1 MSKNTAEKPVRA
13 LPPGTLER
21 ALEEAGDA
29 LKERYPKPPRK
40 PRGTKPRG
48 HAGKAALTLALLLGG
63 LLWLD
68 PAYRTELHATRAGES
83 VRVQLADGSEIQLDT
98 ATRLGISWHLR
109 SRQARLDQGQAVFTV
124 APAAWRPFQ
133 VAAGPAG
140 VRVVGTVFSVRHV
153 ADAPVTVSV
162 LQGRV
167 EVRDLAHPRHA
178 SLQLGAGQLARVGGP
193 RPLAVLATG
202 LEAATAWR
210 EGYLVFESTPLAE
223 VLAEIQRYRGHP
235 VRLVGTHGPGLT
247 LSGVFE
253 IRNTD
258 QLLDLLP
265 RTFPVEVR
273 RLPDGSVDVGPR

>member
-1 MSKNTAEKPVRA
+1 MSKGNEEKPARS

-40 PRGTKPRG
+40 PRGTKQRR
-48 HAGKAALTLALLLGG
+48 HAGKAALAAVLLLCG

-68 PAYRTELHATRAGES
+68 PAYRTEFHATRAGES
-83 VRVQLADGSEIQLDT
+83 ARVQLTDGSEIQLDT
-98 ATRLGISWHLR
+98 ATRLSISWHLR
-109 SRQARLDQGQAVFTV
+109 SRQARLDQGQALFTV
-124 APAAWRPFQ
+124 APANWRPFL
-133 VAAGPAG
+133 VAAEPAR
-140 VRVVGTVFSVRHV
+140 VRVVGTVFSVRRV

-167 EVRDLAHPRHA
+167 EVRDLAHTRH
-178 SLQLGAGQLARVGGP
+178 SPLQLGAGQIARVGGA
-193 RPLAVLATG
+193 RPPAVLATG
-202 LEAATAWR
+202 LEATTAWR

-235 VRLVGTHGPGLT
+235 VRLVGQHGPGLT

-265 RTFPVEVR
+265 RTFPVEIR
-273 RLPDGSVDVGPR
+273 RLPDGSVEVGPR